1 MDRTVASIIT
11 SLKAEQQELLEA
23 MGDFPKSDQFDHG
36 TQVGNYQGIRKALEI
51 VESVLNDEEASNG
64 NL

>member
-23 MGDFPKSDQFDHG
+23 MGDFPKSEAFEHG